1 MSEENYWSELNCLY
15 DNLWSLQWLKSSRG
29 VEKTL
34 WPNCQRLEF
43 KLISPNF
50 MFPRNKSLMLSTV
63 VKLAVGFTPLQK
75 QLLFDL
81 WGKVDGCAVPS
92 SQSLRLLPEWWYFS
106 DTLTSA
112 GKCKLAASHPPGTTG
127 TTRILESAGTRAL
140 SATRWRS
147 SMSGAVLSG
156 CLGVIGSRG
165 WKVIGDYSDYLK
177 HKIP

>member
-34 WPNCQRLEF
+34 WPNCQRLDLI
-43 KLISPNF
+43 LISPNF

-106 DTLTSA
+106 DTLTA
-112 GKCKLAASHPPGTTG
+112 GKCKLAWSHPPGTT
-127 TTRILESAGTRAL
+127 RITGNLLQELVRYPPPDEEVQCRVQFSVVVLGQWSQSAEAEAG
-140 SATRWRS
+140 
-147 SMSGAVLSG
+147 
-156 CLGVIGSRG
+156 
-165 WKVIGDYSDYLK
+165 K
-177 HKIP
+177 